1 MIRNFAI
8 ALLFLVGQKL
18 KAQERPEIL
27 SILGIVKDSESKMP
41 IKKAEVY
48 VWVGESVASI
58 ILTENGKYN
67 FELPLGIEYKI
78 CLSTPVYFQKIIVY
92 DTRNDNSIGGWEWMM
107 DIQLDKV
114 IEGFHQKF
122 WKCLLQNGH
131 IIPKLRNIFS
141 PRIPDR
147 EAGFIQSRDGTFA
160 TK

>member
-78 CLSTPVYFQKIIVY
+78 CFSAPGYFQKIIVY
-92 DTRNDNSIGGWEWMM
+92 DTRNDNSIGGWEWMI

-114 IEGFHQKF
+114 IEGFSPEILEMPVAK
-122 WKCLLQNGH
+122 WTY
-131 IIPKLRNIFS
+131 IPKLRIFFS
-141 PRIPDR
+141 IGNTRLKGKLYMTQR
-147 EAGFIQSRDGTFA
+147 WQGLR
-160 TK
+160 K